1 LAVASDLI
9 YNSLSLEGANDMRTE
24 FKLLSAAILSSLMT
38 TSYAAPAATTTVVS
52 TQTTTVPAGT
62 PASTTSTPAAAP
74 KTVIITTTTKTPAVN
89 ADGSVPMQA
98 PTATTEA
105 IPTPVAVRDPDTI
118 KPSTE
123 HGYVLAQGS
132 INQPYGAN
140 PYRTLSVTVSPC
152 DTGFSPY
159 VSMAIG
165 GIAGWNSHTVAEAWA
180 VPTSAIKRDGGT
192 YTVNYRAESRF
203 YNGNWAWS
211 SNVYV
216 TWTLY
221 CIPTDSFTYT
231 PH

>member
-1 LAVASDLI
+1 
-9 YNSLSLEGANDMRTE
+9 MRTE
-24 FKLLSAAILSSLMT
+24 LKLLTVAILSSLFAN
-38 TSYAAPAATTTVVS
+38 SYADPAATTTTVV
-52 TQTTTVPAGT
+52 TKTTTVPAGT
-62 PASTTSTPAAAP
+62 LAPAPAAAP
-74 KTVIITTTTKTPAVN
+74 KAPTTN
-89 ADGSVPMQA
+89 ADGSIPMQA
-98 PTATTEA
+98 PSASNEGPA
-105 IPTPVAVRDPDTI
+105 PAAVKDPDTI
-118 KPSTE
+118 KPSTD
-123 HGYVLAQGS
+123 HGYVLAQGT

-140 PYRTLSVTVSPC
+140 PYRTLTITVSPC

-180 VPTSAIKRDGGT
+180 VPTAAIKREGAT

-211 SNVYV
+211 SNVFV